1 MRALRPS
8 LLVQRH
14 GDVRLREEI
23 TAEIHRSIDYLYN
36 IVERVREVIRR
47 GDPPSAL
54 RDIDIE
60 SCGKSRIPLDGLVSK
75 LHLDNLVTL
84 YKQLAA

>member
-1 MRALRPS
+1 MNQP
-8 LLVQRH
+8 
-14 GDVRLREEI
+14 DRE
-23 TAEIHRSIDYLYN
+23 TARISR
-36 IVERVREVIRR
+36 REVIRR